1 MKRSRM
7 SRRLWP
13 SMHSK
18 CWAYGWVFHAAKQ
31 LCLDVCSSLR
41 VPAHMVCNGW
51 RGGAGELC
59 LVSICGHASHTD
71 VFTVLRWKDVGVD

>member
-1 MKRSRM
+1 
-7 SRRLWP
+7 
-13 SMHSK
+13 
-18 CWAYGWVFHAAKQ
+18 
-31 LCLDVCSSLR
+31 
-41 VPAHMVCNGW
+41 MVCNGW